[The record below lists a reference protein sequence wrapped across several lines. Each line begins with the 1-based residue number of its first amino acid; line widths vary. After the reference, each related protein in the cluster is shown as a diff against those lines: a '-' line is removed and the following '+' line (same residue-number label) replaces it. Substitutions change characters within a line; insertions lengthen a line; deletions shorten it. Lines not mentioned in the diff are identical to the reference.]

1 MGAERWAFFLRFR
14 MNAAH
19 FDRFTRLLA
28 DPGFPRTISWDV
40 EPGLSRRAFI
50 AGALAFLRLGGNRD
64 TAAGPGCKNVG
75 RRCQRARQC
84 CSGICRG
91 GKRKRCKA
99 HDSGGAVPVSRAWHA
114 AVRMSPVRR
123 APDFRV
129 SAKRR
134 PAGPSSA
141 SPAATASLA
150 RRTPTVEPCA
160 VPAPR
165 ASAARRRAQAWA
177 GRPASVPTPVI
188 SRDEYP

>member
-64 TAAGPGCKNVG
+64 TAAGPACKNVG

-99 HDSGGAVPVSRAWHA
+99 HDSGGCRAGQQSVACGGEDVACTSSSGLPGLCETTTGRAEFCFASGDCFPCQKDADCRGVCGPRA
-114 AVRMSPVRR
+114 ACVRC
-123 APDFRV
+123 
-129 SAKRR
+129 
-134 PAGPSSA
+134 
-141 SPAATASLA
+141 AATCSGVGGTACVGPDACDFS
-150 RRTPTVEPCA
+150 
-160 VPAPR
+160 
-165 ASAARRRAQAWA
+165 
-177 GRPASVPTPVI
+177 
-188 SRDEYP
+188 